1 MGAENMQPVIDAA
14 RQGAVPTKLHEGDGV
29 AHWLVPGVGA
39 MPSNVHRVEYW
50 KDVGTPRRKSGIVRV
65 FDAASFNQILADN
78 ADAGNIAIYFDRNP
92 EKPSVVAVLNGHG
105 KTGPGWGDFRAEIQ
119 FRPTP
124 QWVKW
129 KAIDGRMMGQ
139 VAFAEFIEDNLEDIA
154 EPAGAIML
162 EIATYLEAVRTVNF
176 RSGIR
181 LTSGTV
187 QFRHDQNDEAK
198 VGAGTI
204 DVPETIKLGIAP
216 IFGLASYVVPARFR
230 YRIENG
236 KLMLGVKLQRIES
249 MMAQI
254 VEDVIAKIER
264 GANVSVMDGLPP
276 A

>member
-1 MGAENMQPVIDAA
+1 MSAENMQPVIDAA

-29 AHWLVPGVGA
+29 AHWLVPGIGDA
-39 MPSNVHRVEYW
+39 PLTVHQVEYW
-50 KDVGTPRRKSGIVRV
+50 KDAGIPRRKSGRITV
-65 FDAASFNQILADN
+65 FDAASFNQVLADN
-78 ADAGNIAIYFDRNP
+78 ADAGSIAIYFDRSP
-92 EKPSVVAVLNGHG
+92 EKPAVVAVLNGNG
-105 KTGPGWGDFRAEIQ
+105 GAGAGWGDFRAEIQ

-124 QWVKW
+124 QWTRW
-129 KAIDGRMMGQ
+129 KAIDGKMLAQ

-154 EPAGAIML
+154 EPAGAVML

-216 IFGLASYVVPARFR
+216 IFGLALYVVPARFR

-236 KLMLGVKLQRIES
+236 KLTLGVKLQRIET
-249 MMAQI
+249 MMGQI

-276 A
+276 P